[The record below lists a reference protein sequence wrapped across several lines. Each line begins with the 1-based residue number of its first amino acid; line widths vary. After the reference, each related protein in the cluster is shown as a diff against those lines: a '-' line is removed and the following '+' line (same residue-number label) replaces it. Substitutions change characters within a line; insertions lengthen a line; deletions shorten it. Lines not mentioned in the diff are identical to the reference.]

1 MIRNN
6 ILFVFIFLIGCS
18 GEKSKIIQD
27 KNTTNS
33 SGEVNIIEEILSDED
48 RVING
53 NLDNNLV
60 MENGE
65 KLYKS
70 YCASCH
76 MYDGKGVAG
85 VFPPLANSDYMLAD
99 IDRAIKTILNG
110 TKESIIVNKL
120 EYSGS
125 TMTPYNYLSDEEI
138 SAISTYIFNSW
149 GNQGE
154 TITTERVS
162 FNR

>member
-1 MIRNN
+1 MTRNS

-18 GEKSKIIQD
+18 GKKTKIIQD
-27 KNTTNS
+27 KSTTNS
-33 SGEVNIIEEILSDED
+33 LGEVNIIEERLFNED
-48 RVING
+48 QVING
-53 NLDNNLV
+53 NLDNNSI

-65 KLYKS
+65 KLYTS
-70 YCASCH
+70 YCSSCH
-76 MYDGKGVAG
+76 MYDGKGVPG
-85 VFPPLANSDYMLAD
+85 VFPPLANSDYMTAD
-99 IDRAIKTILNG
+99 IDRTIRTILNG
-110 TKESIIVNKL
+110 TKESIIVNGL

-138 SAISTYIFNSW
+138 SDISTYIFNSW

-154 TITTERVS
+154 IITPERVS